1 MAQLQI
7 LELPWG
13 RYLRAKMEKITLT
26 PSELQEL
33 KDEITFR
40 VNTTIALKSLE
51 REIKKLNG
59 INEKVKS
66 LEKTDKI
73 QWSIILAL
81 LAGITGLA
89 LL

>member
-1 MAQLQI
+1 
-7 LELPWG
+7 
-13 RYLRAKMEKITLT
+13 MEKIILT

-33 KDEITFR
+33 RDEITFR
-40 VNTTIALKSLE
+40 VKTTVTLKSLE

-59 INEKVKS
+59 INEKMKS

>member
-1 MAQLQI
+1 
-7 LELPWG
+7 
-13 RYLRAKMEKITLT
+13 MEKIILT

-40 VNTTIALKSLE
+40 VKTTVTLKSLE

-59 INEKVKS
+59 INERIKS

-73 QWSIILAL
+73 QWGIIVAILTGIIGIAL
-81 LAGITGLA
+81 I
-89 LL
+89 